1 MCCLWGKNLF
11 RYICITIR
19 VHVLIKAGGLG
30 CTGWGG
36 GFKSTKGQ
44 YPPCNVWIFLCAG
57 RRFFLL
63 ISLLSEALRMQIYVY
78 VQQLLFQI
86 KFLWIELNLIFCSKD
101 STWAQLEPSKTGSA
115 NFFVFTKICVSVEST
130 TTRTNVFAN
139 IIANSRTSRNRFC
152 LFIWGPGG
160 VFNQTVWKSHNTGS
174 LINKRIT
181 RKLIKTF

>member
-1 MCCLWGKNLF
+1 MLITYPDPYVSHIPRRRRECIAYCSYNISENSEIYLFLFAYDVCTVKNKNFKLF
-11 RYICITIR
+11 FLTTGGPHHTQINVNYFHVYIWVGI
-19 VHVLIKAGGLG
+19 
-30 CTGWGG
+30 
-36 GFKSTKGQ
+36 KGQ
-44 YPPCNVWIFLCAG
+44 CHGV
-57 RRFFLL
+57 FLL
-63 ISLLSEALRMQIYVY
+63 
-78 VQQLLFQI
+78 
-86 KFLWIELNLIFCSKD
+86 LIFCSKD